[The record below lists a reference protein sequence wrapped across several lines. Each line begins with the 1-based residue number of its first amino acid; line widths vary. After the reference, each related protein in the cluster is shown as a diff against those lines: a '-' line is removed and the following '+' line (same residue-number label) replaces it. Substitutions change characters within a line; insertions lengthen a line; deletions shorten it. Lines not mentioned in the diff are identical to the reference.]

1 MKVNEQ
7 AVLRFMS
14 APDYSPMDQ
23 SQLARAMGI
32 ASKDRGEL
40 RDILRRLTETGKVS
54 WGAQSRYAL
63 TKVQGKSKTGATPK
77 QLVGTIRFAPR
88 GFAWVYADIE
98 APENVG
104 WDFTQF
110 DRFRAEQRD
119 CGTALDGD
127 KVLVSVLSAPKF
139 LRSQDKVQELPPEE
153 TAPKVKVAQVVS
165 RRSGKVIGIFRKKAK
180 FTWVEVDDV
189 ALKGNVDLSVDSTAQ
204 NGQLVV
210 LELDRWDKPQQTP
223 KGRVVEVLG
232 WPGDPGVDILSVIHR
247 NGLRTTFPD
256 VVMKEAHATPET
268 IPTEEIKRREDWR
281 DRLVMT
287 IDPADAKDHDD
298 AIWVEKVSTGWK
310 LAVHIADVSYYVK
323 PGTAM
328 DKEARERGNSTYL
341 VDRVLPMLPP
351 ELSNGICSLKPDV
364 DRLTKCALL
373 EIDHNGHIAKAEFVD
388 AVIHSRAK
396 LSYEEAQA
404 MLDGDN
410 SGDPAATAMVR
421 EAWVMASRM
430 RTLRFKNGSLDLE
443 FPEFRVIL
451 DDKGQA
457 CEVREVIH
465 TSSHQLIEECM
476 LAANDAVAL
485 ALKRKQKPV
494 IYRVHEDPDFDK
506 LNSYAEIAR
515 TFGYQVGDLSNRV
528 HVQQLLDSAKGNADE
543 HVIKLGLLKSL
554 KRAAYDV
561 DPLGHYGL
569 AKKDYC
575 HFTSPI
581 RRYADLVVHRAL
593 QSLLRN
599 APKPCDRTAS
609 QAELTEI
616 SRHISTTERTSAGA
630 ESETKQLKLME
641 WLAKAGDMKDPPT
654 FEGMITE
661 VRSMGLFVE
670 AIAIGM
676 KGVVKREDL
685 PAGDWYFDSTRMR
698 YTSRDGG
705 EFRSGQA
712 VALRVGKV
720 DFARKFVD
728 FTIAGESKRAS
739 RRDGNNTPRSNK
751 NDTGAKTAKGKK
763 NTTFSSKRP
772 QKSDNKKSASKASSQ
787 GTSPKSN
794 APQKQRD
801 QPNGDR
807 RGRRK

>member
-1 MKVNEQ
+1 MVQGFSMKLNEQ
-7 AVLRFMS
+7 SVLRFI
-14 APDYSPMDQ
+14 AAAEYKPMDP
-23 SQLARAMGI
+23 SELARAMEIHSNDRAALRNILQKMTAAGKI
-32 ASKDRGEL
+32 LQGSK
-40 RDILRRLTETGKVS
+40 
-54 WGAQSRYAL
+54 SRYELVKA
-63 TKVQGKSKTGATPK
+63 TGPTRTPR
-77 QLVGTIRFAPR
+77 QLVGTIRFAPK

-98 APENVG
+98 APENKD

-127 KVLVSVLSAPKF
+127 RVMVHVLSQAKF
-139 LRSQDKVQELPPEE
+139 NRPRGNVSERELEE
-153 TAPKVKVAQVVS
+153 VAPKVRVEQVIS
-165 RRSGKVIGIFRKKAK
+165 RRSGKVVGIFRRKAN
-180 FTWVEVDDV
+180 FFWVDVDDV
-189 ALKGNVDLSVDSTAQ
+189 ALKGAVDLSVDTTAQ
-204 NGQLVV
+204 PGQLVV
-210 LELDRWDKPQQTP
+210 LELDRWDKPQQAP

-247 NGLRTTFPD
+247 NGLRTTFSD
-256 VVMKEAHATPET
+256 AVMKEAHDTPET
-268 IPTEEIKRREDWR
+268 IPLQEMQRREDWR

-298 AIWVEKVSTGWK
+298 AIWVERIQSGWR

-323 PGTAM
+323 PDAAM
-328 DKEARERGNSTYL
+328 DIEARKRGNSTYL

-351 ELSNGICSLKPDV
+351 ELSNGICSLKPNV
-364 DRLTKCALL
+364 DRLTKCALM
-373 EIDHNGHIAKAEFVD
+373 EIDHSGRIAKAEFFD

-396 LSYEEAQA
+396 LSYEQAQV
-404 MLDGDN
+404 MLDGDD
-410 SGDPAATAMVR
+410 SGDKEATAMVR
-421 EAWVMASRM
+421 EAWKMASRM
-430 RTLRFKNGSLDLE
+430 RELRFKMGSLDLE

-451 DDKGQA
+451 DEKGQA

-485 ALKRKQKPV
+485 ALKRRQKPV
-494 IYRVHEDPDFDK
+494 VHRVHEDPDFEK
-506 LNSYAEIAR
+506 LNTFAETAR
-515 TFGYQVGDLSNRV
+515 GFGYKVGDLSNRV
-528 HVQQLLDSAKGNADE
+528 HVQELLDSAKGNPDE

-569 AKKDYC
+569 AKQDYC

-599 APKPCDRTAS
+599 APKVCDRTAP
-609 QAELTEI
+609 QRELIEI
-616 SRHISTTERTSAGA
+616 AQHISATERTSAAA

-641 WLAKAGDMKDPPT
+641 WLAKAGDMKDAPT

-661 VRSMGLFVE
+661 VRPMGLFVE

-685 PAGDWYFDSTRMR
+685 PVGDWFFDSTRLR
-698 YTSRDGG
+698 FTSRSGG
-705 EFRSGQA
+705 EFRAGQA
-712 VALRVGKV
+712 VPLRVGKV
-720 DFARKFVD
+720 DFTRKFVD
-728 FTIAGESKRAS
+728 FTIAGEPRAPKHEGQKPQRQGQRPQGVQGEKSKESGRPAAKKARHGEAPKADKPPSKR
-739 RRDGNNTPRSNK
+739 R
-751 NDTGAKTAKGKK
+751 
-763 NTTFSSKRP
+763 KR
-772 QKSDNKKSASKASSQ
+772 
-787 GTSPKSN
+787 
-794 APQKQRD
+794 
-801 QPNGDR
+801 
-807 RGRRK
+807 

>member
-1 MKVNEQ
+1 MKLNEQ
-7 AVLRFMS
+7 AVLRFMAS
-14 APDYSPMDQ
+14 AEYRPMDA
-23 SQLARAMGI
+23 SELARAMEVHSNDRAAMRNI
-32 ASKDRGEL
+32 LHKLASA
-40 RDILRRLTETGKVS
+40 GKI
-54 WGAQSRYAL
+54 
-63 TKVQGKSKTGATPK
+63 VQGKKSRYEIVKASVAAKTPR
-77 QLVGTIRFAPR
+77 QLVGTIRFAPK
-88 GFAWVYADIE
+88 GFAWVYADLT
-98 APENVG
+98 APENKD

-127 KVLVSVLSAPKF
+127 RVMVQVLQTPKF
-139 LRSQDKVQELPPEE
+139 SRPRGRFSESELEE
-153 TAPKVKVAQVVS
+153 VAPKVRVEQVIS
-165 RRSGKVIGIFRKKAK
+165 RRSGKVVGVFRRKAK
-180 FTWVEVDDV
+180 FSWVDVDDV
-189 ALKGNVDLSVDSTAQ
+189 ALKGSVDLSVDTTAQ

-210 LELDRWDKPQQTP
+210 LELDRWDQASKAP

-232 WPGDPGVDILSVIHR
+232 WPGDPGVDILAVIHR
-247 NGLRTTFPD
+247 NGLRTAFSD
-256 VVMKEAHATPET
+256 VVMAEAHSTQET
-268 IPTEEIKRREDWR
+268 IPLEEMKRREDWR

-298 AIWVEKVSTGWK
+298 AIWVERISSGWR
-310 LAVHIADVSYYVK
+310 LAVHIADVSHYVK

-328 DKEARERGNSTYL
+328 DVEAQKRGNSTYL

-364 DRLTKCALL
+364 DRLTKCAMMD
-373 EIDHNGHIAKAEFVD
+373 IDHSGRIAKAEFFD

-404 MLDGDN
+404 MLDGDD
-410 SGDPAATAMVR
+410 SGDSEATAMVR
-421 EAWVMASRM
+421 EAWKMASRM
-430 RTLRFKNGSLDLE
+430 RELRFKMGSLDLE

-494 IYRVHEDPDFDK
+494 VHRVHEDPDFEK
-506 LNSYAEIAR
+506 LNSFAETAR
-515 TFGYQVGDLSNRV
+515 SFGYQVGDLSNRA
-528 HVQQLLDSAKGNADE
+528 HVQQLLDSAKGNPDE

-554 KRAAYDV
+554 KRAQYDV

-569 AKKDYC
+569 AKTDYC

-581 RRYADLVVHRAL
+581 RRYADLIVHRAL
-593 QSLLRN
+593 QPLLRN
-599 APKPCDRTAS
+599 APKVCDRTPP
-609 QAELTEI
+609 QRELIEI
-616 SRHISTTERTSAGA
+616 AQHISTTERTSAGA

-641 WLAKAGDMKDPPT
+641 WLAKAGEMKDAPT

-661 VRSMGLFVE
+661 VRPMGLFVE

-685 PAGDWYFDSTRMR
+685 PPGDWYFDAARLRFNS
-698 YTSRDGG
+698 
-705 EFRSGQA
+705 RSGQEFRAGQA
-712 VALRVGKV
+712 VPLRVGKV

-728 FTIAGESKRAS
+728 FTIAGEARESRGKQDRQSKQGARKQGNRGKKTQGAKETPRPAKKQSRQSDATKPEKPKS
-739 RRDGNNTPRSNK
+739 RR
-751 NDTGAKTAKGKK
+751 
-763 NTTFSSKRP
+763 
-772 QKSDNKKSASKASSQ
+772 
-787 GTSPKSN
+787 
-794 APQKQRD
+794 
-801 QPNGDR
+801 R
-807 RGRRK
+807 R

>member
-1 MKVNEQ
+1 MKLNEQ
-7 AVLRFMS
+7 AVLRFMA
-14 APDYSPMDQ
+14 APNYRAMEQ
-23 SQLARAMGI
+23 AELARAMEI
-32 ASKDRGEL
+32 HSNDRAAL
-40 RDILRRLTETGKVS
+40 RNILRKLIADGKVRE
-54 WGAQSRYAL
+54 GKKSRLELPPRSSAAPAREP
-63 TKVQGKSKTGATPK
+63 Q
-77 QLVGTIRFAPR
+77 QFVGTIRFSPK

-98 APENVG
+98 APENAAM
-104 WDFTQF
+104 DFTKF

-127 KVLVSVLSAPKF
+127 KVLVRVLSKGPE
-139 LRSQDKVQELPPEE
+139 LRRTSRPQVANPEE
-153 TAPKVKVAQVVS
+153 MAPKVQVMEVLS
-165 RRSGKVIGIFRKKAK
+165 RRSGKVVGVFRRKAK

-189 ALKGNVDLSVDSTAQ
+189 ALKGSIDLSVDSTAQ
-204 NGQLVV
+204 NGQMVV
-210 LELDRWDKPQQTP
+210 LQLDNWDRPQDKP

-247 NGLRTTFPD
+247 NGLRTTFTD
-256 VVMKEAHATPET
+256 KVMAEAHATKEI
-268 IPTEEIKRREDWR
+268 IPREEIERRQDWR

-298 AIWVEKVSTGWK
+298 AIWVERTAKGWR
-310 LAVHIADVSYYVK
+310 LAVHIADVSAYVK
-323 PGTAM
+323 PGSAM
-328 DKEARERGNSTYL
+328 DEEAQKRGNSTYL

-373 EIDHNGHIAKAEFVD
+373 EIDDSGRVGKAEFFD

-404 MLDGDN
+404 MLDGDQ
-410 SGDPAATAMVR
+410 SGDAAATAMVR
-421 EAWVMASRM
+421 EAWKMASRM
-430 RTLRFKNGSLDLE
+430 RELRYKNGSLDLE

-485 ALKRKQKPV
+485 VLKRKQKPV
-494 IYRVHEDPDFDK
+494 VYRVHEDPDFAK
-506 LNSYAEIAR
+506 LNSFAEVAR
-515 TFGYQVGDLSNRV
+515 SFGYKVGDLSNRV
-528 HVQQLLDSAKGNADE
+528 HVQQLLDAAKGNPDE

-569 AKKDYC
+569 AKVDYC

-581 RRYADLVVHRAL
+581 RRYADLIVHRAL
-593 QSLLRN
+593 QSSLSN
-599 APKPCDRTAS
+599 APKHCDSTPS
-609 QAELTEI
+609 QRELTQI
-616 SRHISTTERTSAGA
+616 ALHISTTERTSAGA

-641 WLAKAGDMKDPPT
+641 WLGKAADAKDAPT

-661 VRSMGLFVE
+661 VRPMGLFVE

-685 PAGDWYFDSTRMR
+685 PEGDWYFDAARLR
-698 YTSRDGG
+698 FTSRSGG
-705 EFRSGQA
+705 EFRSGMS
-712 VALRVGKV
+712 VRLRVGKV
-720 DFARKFVD
+720 DFERKFVD
-728 FTIAGESKRAS
+728 FTIDGETS
-739 RRDGNNTPRSNK
+739 
-751 NDTGAKTAKGKK
+751 GK
-763 NTTFSSKRP
+763 P
-772 QKSDNKKSASKASSQ
+772 QKSQRKPGGTPRGKGTKEKGKHDKTKAAAAKKA
-787 GTSPKSN
+787 
-794 APQKQRD
+794 APTKNPQRKEQKQRK
-801 QPNGDR
+801 PGPG
-807 RGRRK
+807 RGN

>member
-7 AVLRFMS
+7 SVLCFMS

-32 ASKDRGEL
+32 GSKDRVEL
-40 RDILRRLTETGKVS
+40 RNILRLLTETGKVS
-54 WGAQSRYAL
+54 WGAQSRYAI
-63 TKVQGKSKTGATPK
+63 TKVQGKAKAGTTPK

-98 APENVG
+98 APDNVG

-139 LRSQDKVQELPPEE
+139 LRSQGKVQELPPEE
-153 TAPKVKVAQVVS
+153 TAPKVKVVQVVS
-165 RRSGKVIGIFRKKAK
+165 RRSGKVIGILRKKAK

-247 NGLRTTFPD
+247 NGLRTSFSD
-256 VVMKEAHATPET
+256 VVMKEAHATNES
-268 IPTEEIKRREDWR
+268 IPAEEINRREDWR

-373 EIDHNGHIAKAEFVD
+373 EIDHNGHIAKTEFVD

-410 SGDPAATAMVR
+410 SGDAGATTMVR
-421 EAWVMASRM
+421 EAWKMATRM

-476 LAANDAVAL
+476 LAANDAVAS
-485 ALKRKQKPV
+485 ALKRKQKPM
-494 IYRVHEDPDFDK
+494 IYRVHEDPDFEK
-506 LNSYAEIAR
+506 LNSYAEVAR
-515 TFGYQVGDLSNRV
+515 SFGYQVGDLSNRV

-685 PAGDWYFDSTRMR
+685 PTGDWYFDSTRLR

-712 VALRVGKV
+712 VALHVGKV

-728 FTIAGESKRAS
+728 FTIAGESNRTS
-739 RRDGNNTPRSNK
+739 RREGNNASSGKKKSSSSTAAKGQK
-751 NDTGAKTAKGKK
+751 NTKFSAKT
-763 NTTFSSKRP
+763 P
-772 QKSDNKKSASKASSQ
+772 QKSDNRKSPTKAASNGAPPK
-787 GTSPKSN
+787 TS
-794 APQKQRD
+794 APQRQRD
-801 QPNGDR
+801 ETKSDR

>member
-1 MKVNEQ
+1 
-7 AVLRFMS
+7 
-14 APDYSPMDQ
+14 
-23 SQLARAMGI
+23 
-32 ASKDRGEL
+32 
-40 RDILRRLTETGKVS
+40 
-54 WGAQSRYAL
+54 
-63 TKVQGKSKTGATPK
+63 
-77 QLVGTIRFAPR
+77 
-88 GFAWVYADIE
+88 
-98 APENVG
+98 
-104 WDFTQF
+104 
-110 DRFRAEQRD
+110 
-119 CGTALDGD
+119 
-127 KVLVSVLSAPKF
+127 
-139 LRSQDKVQELPPEE
+139 
-153 TAPKVKVAQVVS
+153 
-165 RRSGKVIGIFRKKAK
+165 
-180 FTWVEVDDV
+180 
-189 ALKGNVDLSVDSTAQ
+189 
-204 NGQLVV
+204 
-210 LELDRWDKPQQTP
+210 
-223 KGRVVEVLG
+223 
-232 WPGDPGVDILSVIHR
+232 
-247 NGLRTTFPD
+247 
-256 VVMKEAHATPET
+256 
-268 IPTEEIKRREDWR
+268 
-281 DRLVMT
+281 
-287 IDPADAKDHDD
+287 
-298 AIWVEKVSTGWK
+298 
-310 LAVHIADVSYYVK
+310 
-323 PGTAM
+323 
-328 DKEARERGNSTYL
+328 
-341 VDRVLPMLPP
+341 
-351 ELSNGICSLKPDV
+351 
-364 DRLTKCALL
+364 
-373 EIDHNGHIAKAEFVD
+373 
-388 AVIHSRAK
+388 
-396 LSYEEAQA
+396 
-404 MLDGDN
+404 
-410 SGDPAATAMVR
+410 
-421 EAWVMASRM
+421 
-430 RTLRFKNGSLDLE
+430 
-443 FPEFRVIL
+443 
-451 DDKGQA
+451 
-457 CEVREVIH
+457 
-465 TSSHQLIEECM
+465 M

-494 IYRVHEDPDFDK
+494 IYRVHEDPDFEK

-515 TFGYQVGDLSNRV
+515 SFGYQVGDLSNRV

-751 NDTGAKTAKGKK
+751 NDTGTKTAKGKK

-772 QKSDNKKSASKASSQ
+772 QKSDNKKSASKAMSK
-787 GTSPKSN
+787 GTTPKSST
-794 APQKQRD
+794 PQKQRD
-801 QPNGDR
+801 QASGDR